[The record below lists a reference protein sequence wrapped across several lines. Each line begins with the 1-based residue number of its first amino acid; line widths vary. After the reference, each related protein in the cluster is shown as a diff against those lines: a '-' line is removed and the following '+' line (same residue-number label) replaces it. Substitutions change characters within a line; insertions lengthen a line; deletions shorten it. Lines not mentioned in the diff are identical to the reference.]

1 MGASEARTRRA
12 ASSRSACA
20 LHQRGALRRV
30 FLGGNRMV
38 SVGLLRNK
46 RRLGYMQ
53 SYSNIWKF
61 GEHFENIVM
70 VSYLDTR
77 SLSIIRNLCSKWFH
91 TWIHAVYLSFFDVL
105 FIISY
110 LDI

>member
-1 MGASEARTRRA
+1 
-12 ASSRSACA
+12 
-20 LHQRGALRRV
+20 
-30 FLGGNRMV
+30 MV

-77 SLSIIRNLCSKWFH
+77 SLSIIRNLCSK
-91 TWIHAVYLSFFDVL
+91 
-105 FIISY
+105 
-110 LDI
+110 